1 MTRLAKHLWR
11 MVMLFALFTAGCTL
25 ADKQAVRNSLQQI
38 WMRLDLNRIFENGIA
53 FLKECEMLRLFCSLW
68 ER

>member
-1 MTRLAKHLWR
+1 MTRLAKRLWC
-11 MVMLFALFTAGCTL
+11 MVMLFALFMAGCTL

-38 WMRLDLNRIFENGIA
+38 WMRIDLNSIFENGIV
-53 FLKECEMLRLFCSLW
+53 FLKECEVFRLFCSLW